1 MTNRVEVLVQNLK
14 LRIQLLGLSYIFNHI
29 SSFLAEAVSVL
40 QKDVDK
46 LEQSIKV
53 TEDID
58 EKIEKLE
65 ETMGINASTIEI
77 REGLA
82 EDRIENLTNLVTNID
97 GESHP
102 GKNLR
107 FIEYVL
113 KF

>member
-1 MTNRVEVLVQNLK
+1 M
-14 LRIQLLGLSYIFNHI
+14 
-29 SSFLAEAVSVL
+29 
-40 QKDVDK
+40 
-46 LEQSIKV
+46 

-65 ETMGINASTIEI
+65 ETMGINASTTEI

-102 GKNLR
+102 GKKLR
-107 FIEYVL
+107 YIEYVL